1 MRSSISKSSF
11 RRLSLSVSEIHL
23 EDRDSDDEFSDQEVE
38 IQMEGAE
45 EVTNIDE

>member
-23 EDRDSDDEFSDQEVE
+23 EDRDSDDEFSDEETE
-38 IQMEGAE
+38 IQTKGAE
-45 EVTNIDE
+45 EVKDINE